1 MPRVRLESEGAYL
14 CVGAS
19 PGPVWQR
26 LGPGAPRESWPASP
40 RLRTLPGPPPSPA
53 ASQARAMAG
62 TPAAS
67 ASAAAALAG
76 RPAGRCTSTTGR
88 LSGWQAGCYPRPV
101 QISGGC
107 KSPALP
113 KLRQARCQ
121 PEWPV
126 TCVSASCLGGP
137 VTVSA
142 AIMYLE
148 HAAGSA
154 SSSFA
159 GISNREVPA
168 TDSLPT
174 APN

>member
-1 MPRVRLESEGAYL
+1 MCDWSLRALTCVPVPRQAQSG
-14 CVGAS
+14 S
-19 PGPVWQR
+19 DSDPGL
-26 LGPGAPRESWPASP
+26 LGSLGLPASP
-40 RLRTLPGPPPSPA
+40 RLRTLPGPPPFPA

-62 TPAAS
+62 APAAS

-76 RPAGRCTSTTGR
+76 QPAGRCTTR

-101 QISGGC
+101 QISDGR

-137 VTVSA
+137 VLA
-142 AIMYLE
+142 AIILE